1 MIELDFKLR
10 KCKLD
15 IEFLE
20 TRLKNGLMPK
30 FVNFKVA
37 NSILHNSKSYKDCQ
51 MKLLRQELSSK
62 KSKRGSE
69 NNEFKVLRNEIVSIL
84 SVVDLNHL
92 VTVFTNSN
100 D

>member
-1 MIELDFKLR
+1 
-10 KCKLD
+10 
-15 IEFLE
+15 
-20 TRLKNGLMPK
+20 
-30 FVNFKVA
+30 
-37 NSILHNSKSYKDCQ
+37 
-51 MKLLRQELSSK
+51 MKLLRQELSNK